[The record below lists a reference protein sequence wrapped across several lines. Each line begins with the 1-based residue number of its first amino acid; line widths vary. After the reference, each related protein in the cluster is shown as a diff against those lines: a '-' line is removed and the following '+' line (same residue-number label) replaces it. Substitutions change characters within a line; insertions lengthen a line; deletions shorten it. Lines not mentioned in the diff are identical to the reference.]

1 MAQANIF
8 GWQRL
13 PISDN
18 ATPELTTASDISSDE
33 PLPESDF
40 SFLYDQLISGAEKED
55 LNEDGES
62 KNSSTSLLYQ
72 PDRNHTKL
80 VTDSDNPNI
89 NPFEGLDTVPDIQ
102 NTSAHKKRPIAVE
115 IPQSTLVNPRSIF
128 EGFIPPAAE
137 TRERHALAELLEAR
151 KAYQASQEENEHIE
165 FDLEDFSIYS
175 NGSLYPHELRPLQ
188 HLATRLAAEQF
199 YFDGIIRDG
208 DKRFYLRKVHFRQLP
223 IGNYGSEEHTVG
235 DQIWIRSDLNE
246 RRDEEIYYKLKKP
259 STEYLRYYE
268 PFIWV
273 ADLAKHVLDY
283 CDHLKSQRQRAV
295 LYDFKSRFSIWLEQK
310 HTSSASF
317 RHWHSTNRGNDFRGA
332 ILANINFIWKEAHG
346 LDPTMVTWHE
356 FWGEIKTL
364 NHYMPNLS
372 LDQSFSDEDSETI
385 NPKKKKRRKDGQ
397 VPPTIVTPYIHDLF
411 SHMVFGSVLKRV
423 NPSADIQ
430 KRRDAFTQSNLPI
443 EQRSPPAIKRINQ
456 DRAAFIASIE
466 VGDVIS
472 THPDDE
478 GTDTEWKQQKS
489 KHHQGEHLWFGLVQ
503 KVHQSPKGKRFF
515 DVIWLYQPIDTPCG
529 IMKYP
534 YSNEIFLS
542 NNCTCHHNTAKVK
555 ADEILATHS
564 VDWFGS
570 PSTSAE
576 FFVRQ
581 TYLSDD
587 CRWTTLKKE
596 HLKCTEDRF
605 HVKTSY
611 KVGDAVLVETNPKT
625 LQLEVFIIESFF
637 NEKKK
642 KYVRLRKLA
651 RRKDVDEESPK
662 SPPNEVVYTDQ
673 LVEISTRRIFRHCLV
688 RAFYLEEEIPSPYD
702 HGGTGDLFFM
712 THREIETEEGKTA
725 YVPLDMVLVR
735 QLRQGFD
742 PLNIHHGKKLQ
753 GLDLFCGGGNFGR
766 GLEDGGAIEMRWAND
781 IWREAIHTYMANSE
795 PGVCTPFLGSVDD
808 LLHRAL
814 LGDGD
819 KIPRPGDVHF
829 ISAGSP
835 CPGFSL
841 LTPDRTTDDQRKNQ
855 SLVASFASYV
865 DLYRPYYGILENVPQ
880 MVNSANMRDACVF
893 SQICCALVGLGYQV
907 QVMFLDAWSFG
918 APQSRSRVFLCF
930 SAPGLRMPKVPNPSH
945 SHPPG
950 TRLKKLGEMSCG
962 RPFDRRILISTPFK
976 YVSTRDAIGD
986 LPDIQDAKPD
996 FCPGFPDHRL
1006 SVGITPPIR
1015 KQLFAIPTQ
1024 PWEMNFAKAWHGRS
1038 GLPPVMTP
1046 VERAWFPPDGQE
1058 RTRRGARGWGR
1069 IHPNKIFNTIATKC
1083 GPTDAR
1089 IGCSNHWYQH
1099 RPLTVLEIRRAQGVR
1114 DDEVLV
1120 ASPANQ
1126 WRIVGNSVARQVS
1139 LALGLAVREAWFGT
1153 LFDEANVPQWGLAR
1167 FAGAGS
1173 GERGV
1178 RWDDGGSGTDEE
1190 RTIKVEDMDVDVR
1203 NGSDS
1208 LTAVSEGLLVGSTPE
1223 EYDSTTP
1230 ATNVGNGL
1238 SDSERSRKR
1247 PSNLWVEILTKRQK
1261 FEGMAL
1267 E

>member
-1 MAQANIF
+1 MAQANII

-18 ATPELTTASDISSDE
+18 ATPELTTESDISSDE
-33 PLPESDF
+33 PPESEF
-40 SFLYDQLISGAEKED
+40 AFLYGQLISSVEKED
-55 LNEDGES
+55 LDNDAKS
-62 KNSSTSLLYQ
+62 RNSGTTTLYQ
-72 PDRNHTKL
+72 PTRKNTEL
-80 VTDSDNPNI
+80 VTNFDDPH
-89 NPFEGLDTVPDIQ
+89 
-102 NTSAHKKRPIAVE
+102 NTATSKERPIAVE
-115 IPQSTLVNPRSIF
+115 IPQSTLVNPTSIY
-128 EGFIPPAAE
+128 EGFVPPATE
-137 TRERHALAELLEAR
+137 IRERYALSELLDTKKTR
-151 KAYQASQEENEHIE
+151 RPSRGKDGYIE

-175 NGSLYPHELRPLQ
+175 NGSYYPHELRPLQ
-188 HLATRLAAEQF
+188 HVAARSGTEQF
-199 YFDGIIRDG
+199 YFDGIIRSG
-208 DKRFYLRKVHFRQLP
+208 EKRFYLRKVCFRQLP
-223 IGNYGSEEHTVG
+223 IGNYGDKEHTVG

-246 RRDEEIYYKLKKP
+246 TRGEEVYYKLKTP
-259 STEYLRYYE
+259 ATEYLRYYE
-268 PFIWV
+268 PFLWI
-273 ADLAKHVLDY
+273 ADLTKHVLDY
-283 CDHLKSQRQRAV
+283 CDHLKNQRQRAV
-295 LYDFKSRFSIWLEQK
+295 LYDFKSRFGIWLEQK
-310 HTSSASF
+310 HTNSATF
-317 RHWHSTNRGNDFRGA
+317 RRWYSTNRGNDFRGA
-332 ILANINFIWKEAHG
+332 VLANVNYIWKEAHG

-356 FWGEIKTL
+356 FWGETKIL
-364 NHYMPNLS
+364 SHYQPNLS
-372 LDQSFSDEDSETI
+372 LNQTLSDENSEKLGH
-385 NPKKKKRRKDGQ
+385 KKGKRGKDGQ
-397 VPPTIVTPYIHDLF
+397 VPPTIVTPYIYDLF
-411 SHMVFGSVLKRV
+411 SHMVFGNVLKRT
-423 NPSADIQ
+423 SIAADIRK
-430 KRRDAFTQSNLPI
+430 KRKTFIRSNLPV
-443 EQRSPPAIKRINQ
+443 EQISPPAIKRIGR
-456 DRAAFIASIE
+456 DRSEFIASIE
-466 VGDVIS
+466 IGDVIS

-478 GTDTEWKQQKS
+478 GTDTEWKQHKS
-489 KHHQGEHLWFGLVQ
+489 KHYQGEHLWFGLVQ
-503 KVHQSPKGKRFF
+503 KIHQSPKGKRSF

-534 YSNEIFLS
+534 YNNEIFLS

-564 VDWFGS
+564 VDWFGN

-596 HLKCTEDRF
+596 HLKCTENRF

-611 KVGDAVLVETNPKT
+611 EIGDAVLVETEPKS
-625 LQLEVFIIESFF
+625 LRLEAFIIEDFF
-637 NEKKK
+637 NEGKKN
-642 KYVRLRKLA
+642 YVRN
-651 RRKDVDEESPK
+651 SPK
-662 SPPNEVVYTDQ
+662 SPPNE
-673 LVEISTRRIFRHCLV
+673 IFRHCLV
-688 RAFYLEEEIPSPYD
+688 RAFYPEEEIPSPYD
-702 HGGTGDLFFM
+702 HGGTGDMFFM
-712 THREIETEEGKTA
+712 THQELETEGGIT

-781 IWREAIHTYMANSE
+781 IWKEAIHTYMANSE

-808 LLHRAL
+808 LLLRAL
-814 LGDGD
+814 MGKGD

-855 SLVASFASYV
+855 SLVASFAAYV

-880 MVNSANMRDACVF
+880 MVNSAKLRDACVF
-893 SQICCALVGLGYQV
+893 SQVCCALVGLGYQV

-950 TRLKKLGEMSCG
+950 TKLKKLGEMSCG

-976 YVSTRDAIGD
+976 YVSTSDAIGD

-1006 SVGITPPIR
+1006 SAGVTPPIR

-1024 PWEMNFAKAWHGRS
+1024 PWEMSFAKAWHGRP
-1038 GLPPVMTP
+1038 GLPRTMTP
-1046 VERAWFPPDGQE
+1046 IERAMFPPDGQE
-1058 RTRRGARGWGR
+1058 RTRKGAKGWGR
-1069 IHPNKIFNTIATKC
+1069 IHPNKLFSTIATKC

-1099 RPLTVLEIRRAQGVR
+1099 RPLTVLEIRRAQGFR

-1126 WRIVGNSVARQVS
+1126 WRIIGNSVARQVS
-1139 LALGLAVREAWFGT
+1139 VALGLAVREAWFGT
-1153 LFDEANVPQWGLAR
+1153 LFDEANVTQCGLAR
-1167 FAGAGS
+1167 FAGVEGV
-1173 GERGV
+1173 GFGGVQRGV
-1178 RWDDGGSGTDEE
+1178 GAGGGEVRVKEE
-1190 RTIKVEDMDVDVR
+1190 DKGDVDMRDV
-1203 NGSDS
+1203 SDS
-1208 LTAVSEGLLVGSTPE
+1208 STAVSELFMRSTT
-1223 EYDSTTP
+1223 DGFSSITP
-1230 ATNVGNGL
+1230 ATSVGNEF
-1238 SDSERSRKR
+1238 SDGERGRKR
-1247 PSNLWVEILTKRQK
+1247 PSKLCVEILAKRQK
-1261 FEGMAL
+1261 FEGVNATYL
-1267 E
+1267 QRERGLIRY